1 MIAELPAER
10 PLWDGVWGLRE
21 ERPVAG
27 ARGEAACRDE
37 ASNAAR
43 VFSVKQYL
51 SGAPGVAAPLQSFRS
66 HWEPADTLV
75 PTQQEGA
82 PQGGGHL
89 CGPALGAR
97 HMGCVTQAPVR

>member
-51 SGAPGVAAPLQSFRS
+51 SGAPGVAAPLQFPVALGTGR
-66 HWEPADTLV
+66 HAGV
-75 PTQQEGA
+75 PQPEGA